1 MPRDLQDPH
10 SARPSIR
17 FAVLEL
23 VASDATGD
31 ESQFLAALRQIV
43 DDGRSRAAD
52 LVGSLPR
59 RRHRLP
65 RPAFRALRRLKP
77 ASRAAH
83 ARVTRPGA

>member
-31 ESQFLAALRQIV
+31 ELQFLAALRQIV

-52 LVGSLPR
+52 LWEAYHGGATDAR
-59 RRHRLP
+59 ARL
-65 RPAFRALRRLKP
+65 F
-77 ASRAAH
+77 
-83 ARVTRPGA
+83 ARYAD